1 MGRTQA
7 APQDRLRCG
16 AGEAGGSGQTGDPE
30 AAESANEFLI
40 RSEQVPNVIRLEAHD
55 LAKSFSGVPALRG
68 ASLAVEAGEVV
79 AVMGENGAGKS
90 TLMRILSGA
99 VRQDSGTITWGTG
112 RPLSTGMV
120 HQE

>member
-30 AAESANEFLI
+30 AAESADEFLI
-40 RSEQVPNVIRLEAHD
+40 RSEQMPNVIRPNVISIEAHD

-90 TLMRILSGA
+90 TLMRI
-99 VRQDSGTITWGTG
+99 
-112 RPLSTGMV
+112 
-120 HQE
+120 